1 MPQPSVE
8 MSRLSFVLSLRG
20 VFLILLSAVAI
31 RWPEPTLL
39 IAMVL
44 AGGVVGSLGI
54 FEVAA
59 ASVSEALPSTRV
71 FLLGHGLV
79 SVAFGV
85 LTATIPVVSMPA
97 ATALSLLW
105 LLLYLTYT
113 LLLTAR
119 LWYRHRVREAL
130 LLWSAITATCA
141 VALAFFSLPTV
152 NALLYAGALY
162 SGILGVAQLVAAAW
176 IHRGNQDLTD
186 RRPTFL
192 AAR

>member
-1 MPQPSVE
+1 MSEPSVE
-8 MSRLSFVLSLRG
+8 MSRLSFVLFLRG
-20 VFLILLSAVAI
+20 MFLILLSAVAI

-39 IAMVL
+39 IAMVA
-44 AGGVVGSLGI
+44 AGGVVGSLGV

-59 ASVSEALPSTRV
+59 ASVSETLPSTRV

-85 LTATIPVVSMPA
+85 LTATIPVVSVPA
-97 ATALSLLW
+97 ATTLSLVW

-130 LLWSAITATCA
+130 LLWSVITATCA
-141 VALAFFSLPTV
+141 VAIAFFSPPTA

-162 SGILGVAQLVAAAW
+162 SGMLGVAQLVAAAW
-176 IHRGNQDLTD
+176 IHRGNQALTD
-186 RRPTFL
+186 RASTFL

>member
-1 MPQPSVE
+1 MSEPSVE
-8 MSRLSFVLSLRG
+8 LSRLSFVLFLRG
-20 VFLILLSAVAI
+20 MFLILLSAVAI
-31 RWPEPTLL
+31 RWPAPALL
-39 IAMVL
+39 IAMVA

-59 ASVSEALPSTRV
+59 ASVSEALSSTRV

-85 LTATIPVVSMPA
+85 LTATIPVVSVPA
-97 ATALSLLW
+97 ATTLSLVW

-141 VALAFFSLPTV
+141 ATIAFFSPPTV

-162 SGILGVAQLVAAAW
+162 AGILGIAQLVAAAW
-176 IHRGNQDLTD
+176 IHRGNHVLTD
-186 RRPTFL
+186 RAPPFL